1 VPPRDGQT
9 VKQFLDTLPV
19 SCRAVV
25 RALRGVIRSA
35 APHAAESVVWGALSY
50 HRPAVG
56 GRVKGAVCQVVVRA
70 GRVRLDFL
78 HGVRLTDP
86 YRLLAGTAKSKRHVA
101 IATAADARR
110 PGVAALIRES
120 ADLDPDS
127 WPDIKP

>member
-1 VPPRDGQT
+1 MAPASDDQLCTSPPGGDVSVPQVDG
-9 VKQFLDTLPV
+9 D
-19 SCRAVV
+19 
-25 RALRGVIRSA
+25 G
-35 APHAAESVVWGALSY
+35 
-50 HRPAVG
+50 VG